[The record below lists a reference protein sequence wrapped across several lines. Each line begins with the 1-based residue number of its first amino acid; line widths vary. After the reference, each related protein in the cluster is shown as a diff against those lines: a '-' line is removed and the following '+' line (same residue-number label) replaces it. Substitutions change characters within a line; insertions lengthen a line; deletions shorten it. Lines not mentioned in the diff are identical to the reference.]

1 MSLGVKKA
9 GSPLAARPPPKTGHC
24 NQMSCLSHWGLIMVT
39 ACRLWPLLKSGAG
52 AELGSWVRNGN
63 NEAIAA
69 VESAHVRQA
78 ERRW

>member
-1 MSLGVKKA
+1 
-9 GSPLAARPPPKTGHC
+9 
-24 NQMSCLSHWGLIMVT
+24 MVT
-39 ACRLWPLLKSGAG
+39 ACRLWPLIQSG
-52 AELGSWVRNGN
+52 AELGSWVRNGKTGGIEANLTSLIIGN